1 MAFANLPM
9 LVAFQFK
16 RLDLRKLRSI
26 GRQSQLHNTIND
38 KNMYQIQICSLLN
51 SKFSQVRDC
60 FPPQQ
65 Q

>member
-16 RLDLRKLRSI
+16 RLDLRKLKNI
-26 GRQSQLHNTIND
+26 GRQLQPHDTIND
-38 KNMYQIQICSLLN
+38 KSMYQIQIWSLLN